1 VAQSVNAITVEKMVL
16 AIIGTITFLI
26 VVLLVFILGT
36 LFVKGLPAF
45 HAGFLFEESR
55 DFGLAGGIFYQAVG
69 TLILMVT
76 AVLWSLP
83 VALGSVLFQTEYLS
97 GKFKTFLTQ
106 LTYILNATPTI
117 LFGLVGYLFFG
128 VYLDKG
134 VSWVTGSLILAVMI
148 LPTLQVSF
156 REAVEALPEQYRE
169 AGMALGLSRPSQIRR
184 IILPQC
190 FYGMVTGVLLGLAR
204 AAGETAA
211 IMFTATTFFGI
222 QLPQSFSDPVPTLQ
236 THILVLAQ
244 EAANPESMAQA
255 WGAGL
260 VLLGLV
266 FILTLTA
273 WAFRTRMVMESEQ

>member
-1 VAQSVNAITVEKMVL
+1 MNAITVEKMVL

-156 REAVEALPEQYRE
+156 REAVEALPEKYRE

-211 IMFTATTFFGI
+211 IMFTATTFSGI

-255 WGAGL
+255 WGASL

>member
-1 VAQSVNAITVEKMVL
+1 MNAVTVEKTVL
-16 AIIGTITFLI
+16 AFIGTITFLI
-26 VVLLVFILGT
+26 VLLLVFILGA
-36 LFVKGLPAF
+36 LFVKGMPAF

-55 DFGLAGGIFYQAVG
+55 DFGLSGGIFYQAVG
-69 TLILMVT
+69 TLILMTT

-128 VYLDKG
+128 EYLG

-148 LPTLQVSF
+148 LPTLQVSI
-156 REAVEALPEQYRE
+156 REAVEALPEKYRE

-190 FYGMVTGVLLGLAR
+190 FYGIVTGVLLGLAR

-211 IMFTATTFFGI
+211 IMFTATNFSGI

-244 EAANPESMAQA
+244 EAANPQSLAQA

-266 FILTLTA
+266 FMLTLTA
-273 WAFRTRMVMESEQ
+273 WAFRTRVVMESEQ

>member
-1 VAQSVNAITVEKMVL
+1 MNAIAVEKVVL
-16 AIIGTITFLI
+16 AFIGAVTFFI
-26 VVLLVFILGT
+26 VVLLVFILGIM
-36 LFVKGLPAF
+36 FVKGLPAF

-69 TLILMVT
+69 TLILMAT

-156 REAVEALPEQYRE
+156 REAVEALPEKYRE

-244 EAANPESMAQA
+244 EAANPESIAQA

>member
-1 VAQSVNAITVEKMVL
+1 MNAKTVEKVVLGFISTITILIVALLVSIL
-16 AIIGTITFLI
+16 AIML
-26 VVLLVFILGT
+26 
-36 LFVKGLPAF
+36 VKGFPAL
-45 HAGFLFEESR
+45 HKGFLFEESQ
-55 DFGLAGGIFYQAVG
+55 DFGRAGGVIYQTAG
-69 TLILMVT
+69 TLILMAT
-76 AVLWSLP
+76 AICCSLP
-83 VALGSVLFQTEYLS
+83 VALGSVLYQTEYLS
-97 GKFKTFLTQ
+97 LGKFKTFLTQ

-128 VYLDKG
+128 VYLDAG

-148 LPTLQVSF
+148 LPTLQVSL
-156 REAVEALPEQYRE
+156 REAVEALPDKYRE
-169 AGMALGLSRPSQIRR
+169 AGMALGLTRSAQIYR

-190 FYGMVTGVLLGLAR
+190 FYGVVTGVLLGLAR

-211 IMFTATTFFGI
+211 IMFTATTFSGI

-244 EAANPESMAQA
+244 EAANPESVAQA

-266 FILTLTA
+266 FILTLAA
-273 WAFRTRMVMESEQ
+273 WAFRSRVVMESEL

>member
-1 VAQSVNAITVEKMVL
+1 MNAVTVEKTVL

-26 VVLLVFILGT
+26 VALLVFILGIM
-36 LFVKGLPAF
+36 FVKGLPAF
-45 HAGFLFEESR
+45 HAGFLVEESR
-55 DFGLAGGIFYQAVG
+55 DFGRSGGIFYQAVG
-69 TLILMVT
+69 TLILMAT

-83 VALGSVLFQTEYLS
+83 VALGSVFFQTEYLS
-97 GKFKTFLTQ
+97 QSGKAKTFLTQ

-128 VYLDKG
+128 VYLG

-148 LPTLQVSF
+148 LPTLQVSI
-156 REAVEALPEQYRE
+156 REAVEALPEKYRE
-169 AGMALGLSRPSQIRR
+169 AGMALGLSRPCQIFR

-190 FYGMVTGVLLGLAR
+190 FYGIVTGVLLGLAR

-211 IMFTATTFFGI
+211 IMFTATTFSGI
-222 QLPQSFSDPVPTLQ
+222 QFPQSFSDPVPTLQ

-244 EAANPESMAQA
+244 EAANPQSIAQA

-273 WAFRTRMVMESEQ
+273 WAFRTRVVMESEL

>member
-1 VAQSVNAITVEKMVL
+1 MVEKAVL
-16 AIIGTITFLI
+16 AFIGAITFLI
-26 VVLLVFILGT
+26 VLLLVFILGT
-36 LFVKGLPAF
+36 LLVKGLPAF

-55 DFGLAGGIFYQAVG
+55 DFGLSGGIFYQAVG

-128 VYLDKG
+128 VYLG

-148 LPTLQVSF
+148 LPTLQVSI
-156 REAVEALPEQYRE
+156 REAVEALPEKYRE
-169 AGMALGLSRPSQIRR
+169 AGMALGLSRSSQIRR

-190 FYGMVTGVLLGLAR
+190 FYGIVTGVLLGLAR

-211 IMFTATTFFGI
+211 IMFTATTFSGI

-244 EAANPESMAQA
+244 EAANPQSLAQA

-266 FILTLTA
+266 LMLTLTA
-273 WAFRTRMVMESEQ
+273 WAFRTRVVMESEQ

>member
-1 VAQSVNAITVEKMVL
+1 MVL

-156 REAVEALPEQYRE
+156 REAVEALPEKYRE

-211 IMFTATTFFGI
+211 IMFTATTFSGI

>member
-1 VAQSVNAITVEKMVL
+1 MNAITVEKVVL
-16 AIIGTITFLI
+16 AFIGAITFLI
-26 VVLLVFILGT
+26 VVLLVFILGIM
-36 LFVKGLPAF
+36 FVKGLPAF

-55 DFGLAGGIFYQAVG
+55 DFGLSGGIFYQAVG
-69 TLILMVT
+69 TLILMAT

-156 REAVEALPEQYRE
+156 REAVEALPEKYRE

>member
-1 VAQSVNAITVEKMVL
+1 MNAVMVEKAVL
-16 AIIGTITFLI
+16 AFIGAITFLI
-26 VVLLVFILGT
+26 VLLLVFILGT
-36 LFVKGLPAF
+36 LLVKGLPAF

-55 DFGLAGGIFYQAVG
+55 DFGLSGGIFYQAVG

-76 AVLWSLP
+76 AVFWSLP

-128 VYLDKG
+128 VYLENG
-134 VSWVTGSLILAVMI
+134 VSWVTGSMILAVMI
-148 LPTLQVSF
+148 LPTLQVSL
-156 REAVEALPEQYRE
+156 REAVEALPEKYRE

-204 AAGETAA
+204 VAGETAA
-211 IMFTATTFFGI
+211 IMFTATTFSGI

-236 THILVLAQ
+236 THILILSQ
-244 EAANPESMAQA
+244 EAAHPEAMAQA
-255 WGAGL
+255 WAAGL

-266 FILTLTA
+266 FLLTLMA
-273 WAFRTRMVMESEQ
+273 WAFRNRMVLESEI

>member
-1 VAQSVNAITVEKMVL
+1 MNAIAVEKVVL
-16 AIIGTITFLI
+16 AFIGAVTFFI
-26 VVLLVFILGT
+26 VVLLVFILGIM
-36 LFVKGLPAF
+36 FVKGLPAF

-55 DFGLAGGIFYQAVG
+55 DFGHSGGIFYQAVG
-69 TLILMVT
+69 TLILMAT

-134 VSWVTGSLILAVMI
+134 VSWLTGSLILAVMI

-156 REAVEALPEQYRE
+156 REAVEALPEKYRE
-169 AGMALGLSRPSQIRR
+169 AGMALGFSRPSQIRR

-211 IMFTATTFFGI
+211 IMFTATPFSGI
-222 QLPQSFSDPVPTLQ
+222 QWPQSFSDPVPTLQ

-244 EAANPESMAQA
+244 EAANPDSVAQA

>member
-1 VAQSVNAITVEKMVL
+1 MNAITVEKMVL

-26 VVLLVFILGT
+26 VVLLIFILGT

-156 REAVEALPEQYRE
+156 REAVEALPEKYRE
-169 AGMALGLSRPSQIRR
+169 AGMALGFSRLSQIRR

-211 IMFTATTFFGI
+211 IMFTATTFSSI

-244 EAANPESMAQA
+244 EAANSDSMAQA

-266 FILTLTA
+266 FILTLMA
-273 WAFRTRMVMESEQ
+273 WALRTRVVMESEQ

>member
-1 VAQSVNAITVEKMVL
+1 MNAIAVEKVVL
-16 AIIGTITFLI
+16 AFIGAATFFI
-26 VVLLVFILGT
+26 VVLLVFILGIM
-36 LFVKGLPAF
+36 FVKGLPAF

-55 DFGLAGGIFYQAVG
+55 DFGHSGGIFYQAVG

-156 REAVEALPEQYRE
+156 REAVEALPEKYRE
-169 AGMALGLSRPSQIRR
+169 AGMALGFSRLSQIRR

>member
-1 VAQSVNAITVEKMVL
+1 MNAAEFLNQDPSRTSTDESSVSDLALLKRFIASRDESAFAELVSRYSELVLGVCRRVLTVQQDVEDAFQAVFLVL
-16 AIIGTITFLI
+16 AGD
-26 VVLLVFILGT
+26 
-36 LFVKGLPAF
+36 
-45 HAGFLFEESR
+45 AGKIRKRRSIASWLYGVAHRIALRALARRYRRREE
-55 DFGLAGGIFYQAVG
+55 
-69 TLILMVT
+69 
-76 AVLWSLP
+76 
-83 VALGSVLFQTEYLS
+83 ALGEDVMGQT
-97 GKFKTFLTQ
+97 
-106 LTYILNATPTI
+106 NP
-117 LFGLVGYLFFG
+117 
-128 VYLDKG
+128 
-134 VSWVTGSLILAVMI
+134 LAE
-148 LPTLQVSF
+148 LASRHEQ
-156 REAVEALPEQYRE
+156 EAVDDELNQLPEKYRE
-169 AGMALGLSRPSQIRR
+169 AGMALGFSRPSQIRR

-211 IMFTATTFFGI
+211 IMFTATTFSGI

-244 EAANPESMAQA
+244 EATNPDSVAQA

>member
-1 VAQSVNAITVEKMVL
+1 MNAITVEKMVL

-55 DFGLAGGIFYQAVG
+55 DFGLAGGIFYQAAG

-128 VYLDKG
+128 VYMDKG

-156 REAVEALPEQYRE
+156 REAVEALPEKYRE

-244 EAANPESMAQA
+244 EAANPESIAQA

-273 WAFRTRMVMESEQ
+273 WAFRTQMVMESEQ

>member
-1 VAQSVNAITVEKMVL
+1 MVEKAVL
-16 AIIGTITFLI
+16 AFIGAITFLI
-26 VVLLVFILGT
+26 VLLLVFILGT
-36 LFVKGLPAF
+36 LLVKGLPAF

-55 DFGLAGGIFYQAVG
+55 DFGLSGGIFYQAVG

-128 VYLDKG
+128 VYLG

-148 LPTLQVSF
+148 LPTLQVSI
-156 REAVEALPEQYRE
+156 REAVEALPEKYRE

-190 FYGMVTGVLLGLAR
+190 FYGIVTGVLLGLAR

-211 IMFTATTFFGI
+211 IMFTATTFSGI

-244 EAANPESMAQA
+244 EAANPQSLAQA

-266 FILTLTA
+266 LMLTLTA
-273 WAFRTRMVMESEQ
+273 WAFRTRVVMESEQ

>member
-1 VAQSVNAITVEKMVL
+1 MNAITVEKMVL

-26 VVLLVFILGT
+26 AVLLVFILGT

-156 REAVEALPEQYRE
+156 REAVEALPEKYRE
-169 AGMALGLSRPSQIRR
+169 AGMALGFSRLSQIRR

>member
-1 VAQSVNAITVEKMVL
+1 MNAITVEKMVL

-55 DFGLAGGIFYQAVG
+55 DFGLSGGIFYQAVG
-69 TLILMVT
+69 TLILMTT

-156 REAVEALPEQYRE
+156 REAVEALPEKYRE

>member
-1 VAQSVNAITVEKMVL
+1 MNAITVEKMVL

-156 REAVEALPEQYRE
+156 REAVEALPEKYRE

-211 IMFTATTFFGI
+211 IMFTATTFSGI

>member
-1 VAQSVNAITVEKMVL
+1 MVL

-106 LTYILNATPTI
+106 LTYILNATPTC

-156 REAVEALPEQYRE
+156 REAVEALPEKYRE

-211 IMFTATTFFGI
+211 IMFTATTFSGI

>member
-1 VAQSVNAITVEKMVL
+1 MNAITVEKMVL
-16 AIIGTITFLI
+16 AFIRTITFLI

-55 DFGLAGGIFYQAVG
+55 DFGLSGGIFYQAVG
-69 TLILMVT
+69 TLILMAT

-156 REAVEALPEQYRE
+156 REAVEALPEKYRE

-266 FILTLTA
+266 FILTLMA
-273 WAFRTRMVMESEQ
+273 WALRTRVVMESEQ

>member
-1 VAQSVNAITVEKMVL
+1 MNAVTVEKTVL
-16 AIIGTITFLI
+16 AFIGTITFLI
-26 VVLLVFILGT
+26 VLLLVFILGA
-36 LFVKGLPAF
+36 LFVKGMPAF

-55 DFGLAGGIFYQAVG
+55 DFGLSGGIFYQAVG
-69 TLILMVT
+69 TLILMTT

-128 VYLDKG
+128 EYLG

-148 LPTLQVSF
+148 LPTLQVSI
-156 REAVEALPEQYRE
+156 REAVEALPEKYRE

-190 FYGMVTGVLLGLAR
+190 FYGIVTGVLLGLAR

-211 IMFTATTFFGI
+211 IMFTATTFSGI

-244 EAANPESMAQA
+244 EAANPQSLALA

-260 VLLGLV
+260 VLLGLG
-266 FILTLTA
+266 FMLTLTA
-273 WAFRTRMVMESEQ
+273 WAFRTRVVMESEQ

>member
-1 VAQSVNAITVEKMVL
+1 VNAVTVEKTVL
-16 AIIGTITFLI
+16 AFIGTITFLI
-26 VVLLVFILGT
+26 VLLLVFILGA
-36 LFVKGLPAF
+36 LFVKGMPAF

-55 DFGLAGGIFYQAVG
+55 DFGLSGGIFYQAVG
-69 TLILMVT
+69 TLILMTT

-128 VYLDKG
+128 EYLG

-148 LPTLQVSF
+148 LPTLQVSI
-156 REAVEALPEQYRE
+156 REAVEALPEKYRE

-190 FYGMVTGVLLGLAR
+190 FYGIVTGVLLGLAR

-211 IMFTATTFFGI
+211 IMFTATTFSGI

-244 EAANPESMAQA
+244 EAANPQSLAQA

-266 FILTLTA
+266 FMLTLTA
-273 WAFRTRMVMESEQ
+273 WAFRTRVVMESEQ

>member
-1 VAQSVNAITVEKMVL
+1 MNAITVEKMVL
-16 AIIGTITFLI
+16 AFIGTITFLI

-55 DFGLAGGIFYQAVG
+55 DFGLSGGIFYQAVG
-69 TLILMVT
+69 TLILMAT

-106 LTYILNATPTI
+106 LTYILNATRTI

-156 REAVEALPEQYRE
+156 REAVEALPEKYRE

-244 EAANPESMAQA
+244 EAATPESMAQA

>member
-1 VAQSVNAITVEKMVL
+1 MNAITVEKMVL
-16 AIIGTITFLI
+16 AFIGTITFLI

-55 DFGLAGGIFYQAVG
+55 DFGLSGGIFYQAVG
-69 TLILMVT
+69 TLILMTT

-156 REAVEALPEQYRE
+156 REAVEALPEKYRE

-211 IMFTATTFFGI
+211 IMFTATTFSGI

-244 EAANPESMAQA
+244 EAANPESIAQA